1 MEQQSTDFGLDICF
15 AVPPFHPVHFP
26 ALGASMLKRSCEARG
41 LSARVVYGGFTLAA
55 LTGYEPYE
63 RLSSAI
69 QYPKIGERLFRAH
82 AYPPETVAR
91 LPTLEPLT
99 DDQQAL
105 YDGIVEWVAPGLD
118 AFVDQVLALRPRI
131 LGIASTFEQNLASAA
146 LARHVKAKAP
156 EICIVLGGANAGWP
170 MARGLADIFPWID
183 YFFAGEA
190 DVDFPNFCERAIRHG
205 EWPAERIIRSEPIS
219 DMRTVFAPD
228 YSDYFAALRPLQKA
242 GILPG
247 WLPRYVTMENS
258 RGCWWGA
265 KHHCTFCGLNKDGMS
280 FRSKPA
286 ERVQRELA
294 EVAGL
299 GVELVWNTDNIMPL
313 GYFTDLLPA
322 LAATGPHLQLFYE
335 VKSNLT
341 EQQVD
346 VMALAGISC
355 IQPGIESLSSNVLT
369 LMRKGVSAHQN
380 IALLRS
386 CAGVGTWV
394 IWNMLYAFPGESA
407 ADYEAMIG
415 LMPSL
420 AHLQP
425 PTGAHKIVIDR
436 FSPNFNESE
445 AMGIGPI
452 EPLRSYHALYPPEAA
467 VTDIAYHFFGDYSTD
482 LLRQPDVLERLK
494 DAIAEWQHA
503 WAHNAHPVLQ
513 LFEAGTSTLIIDTRP
528 IARAATTRLSA
539 EQLAALLHFERAHP
553 RAGLDPALEASA
565 EWLLAR
571 DFLIEHEGK
580 LMSVVV
586 RPRAA
591 IVAKVAEW
599 TAGAPARLRFSAAQF
614 SGDAQLD
621 RPPRAKPAQPA
632 ALQTSSP
639 SASARMLRMVSTT
652 SGSTR

>member
-1 MEQQSTDFGLDICF
+1 MGEPSKDFGLDICF
-15 AVPPFHPVHFP
+15 AIPPFHPVHFP
-26 ALGASMLKRSCEARG
+26 ALGASMLKRACEARG
-41 LSARVVYGGFTLAA
+41 LSASVVYGGFTLAA

-63 RLSSAI
+63 QLSSAI

-91 LPTLEPLT
+91 LPALEPLT
-99 DDQQAL
+99 DDQQVM
-105 YDGIVEWVAPGLD
+105 YDRIADSVAPGLA
-118 AFVDQVLALRPRI
+118 AFVEQVLALRPRI

-146 LARHVKAKAP
+146 LARHVKARAP
-156 EICIVLGGANAGWP
+156 EIRIVLGGANAGWP
-170 MARGLADIFPWID
+170 MARGLAEVFPWID

-190 DVDFPNFCERAIRHG
+190 DVDFPHFCERAIRHG
-205 EWPAERIIRSEPIS
+205 EWPAERIIRSEPIQ
-219 DMRTVFAPD
+219 DMRAVFAPD

-242 GILPG
+242 GTLPG

-265 KHHCTFCGLNKDGMS
+265 KHHCTFCGLNADGMG
-280 FRSKPA
+280 FRAKPA

-294 EVAGL
+294 AVAEF
-299 GVELVWNTDNIMPL
+299 GVDLVWNTDNIMPL
-313 GYFTDLLPA
+313 GYFNDLLPA
-322 LAATGPHLQLFYE
+322 LAASGPHLQLFYE

-346 VMALAGISC
+346 AMALAGISC
-355 IQPGIESLSSNVLT
+355 IQPGIESLSSNVLS
-369 LMRKGVSAHQN
+369 LMRKGVSGHQN

-394 IWNMLYAFPGESA
+394 IWNLLYAFPGESA
-407 ADYEAMIG
+407 ADYEAMIT

-436 FSPNFNESE
+436 FSPNFDESE

-452 EPLRSYHALYPPEAA
+452 EPLRSYYALYPPEAA

-482 LLRQPDVLERLK
+482 LLRHPDTLERLK
-494 DAIAEWQHA
+494 EAIAEWQRA
-503 WAHNAHPVLQ
+503 WERNAHPVLQ
-513 LFEAGTSTLIIDTRP
+513 LFEAGTSTIVIDTRP
-528 IARAATTRLSA
+528 IARATTTRLSA
-539 EQLAALLHFERAHP
+539 DQRAALLHFERAHP
-553 RAGLDPALEASA
+553 RAGLDPALEASV
-565 EWLLAR
+565 EWLLERA
-571 DFLIEHEGK
+571 FLIEHEGK

-586 RPRAA
+586 RPRAG

-599 TAGAPARLRFSAAQF
+599 TAGSPARLRFSAAQF
-614 SGDAQLD
+614 SRD
-621 RPPRAKPAQPA
+621 RPHGDPGPATPR
-632 ALQTSSP
+632 P
-639 SASARMLRMVSTT
+639 SRDQASAAVASIRSRRIVSTT
-652 SGSTR
+652 AGSAS

>member
-1 MEQQSTDFGLDICF
+1 MEHHQSTDFGLDICF

-26 ALGASMLKRSCEARG
+26 ALGASMLKRACEARG

-105 YDGIVEWVAPGLD
+105 YDGIADSVAPGLD
-118 AFVDQVLALRPRI
+118 AFVKQVLALRPRI

-170 MARGLADIFPWID
+170 MARGLADVFPWID
-183 YFFAGEA
+183 YIFAGES

-205 EWPAERIIRSEPIS
+205 EWPADRIIRSEPIS
-219 DMRTVFAPD
+219 DMRTVSAPD
-228 YSDYFAALRPLQKA
+228 YSDYFAALRPLQAA
-242 GILPG
+242 GTLPD

-265 KHHCTFCGLNKDGMS
+265 KHHCTFCGLNKDGMG

-299 GVELVWNTDNIMPL
+299 GVDLVWNTDNIMPL

-322 LAATGPHLQLFYE
+322 LAKTGPHLQLFYE

-407 ADYEAMIG
+407 ADYESMVG
-415 LMPSL
+415 LMPRL

-425 PTGAHKIVIDR
+425 PTGAHRIVIDR
-436 FSPNFNESE
+436 FSPNFDESE

-452 EPLRSYHALYPPEAA
+452 EPLRSYYALYPPEAA

-494 DAIAEWQHA
+494 EGIAEWQRA
-503 WAHNAHPVLQ
+503 WEHNAHPVLQ
-513 LFEAGTSTLIIDTRP
+513 LFEAGTSTFIIDTRP

-539 EQLAALLHFERAHP
+539 DQLATLLHFERAHP
-553 RAGLDPALEASA
+553 RAGLDPALGATVA
-565 EWLLAR
+565 WLLEHN
-571 DFLIEHEGK
+571 FLIEHEGK

-591 IVAKVAEW
+591 IVERIAGW
-599 TAGAPARLRFSAAQF
+599 TAGAPARLRFSAEQF
-614 SGDAQLD
+614 SRDVPQAEPVL
-621 RPPRAKPAQPA
+621 AQPRRPRD
-632 ALQTSSP
+632 Q
-639 SASARMLRMVSTT
+639 MVSAGASVRSRRTVATT
-652 SGSTR
+652 SGSAP